1 LRELAKETPV
11 DFQLITKDRR
21 TLLTAASFALAT
33 IAGMLLMIVPLYTS
47 GRQDTFGWHMT
58 RQTLLE
64 VNGVR
69 GVILPVLLP
78 VAATLLPVLC
88 RNQVLR
94 IVAIIL
100 TGGIVVLG
108 ILSIGIFYVPAV
120 ITMLAAVLAKPL
132 SSE

>member
-1 LRELAKETPV
+1 M
-11 DFQLITKDRR
+11 I
-21 TLLTAASFALAT
+21 
-33 IAGMLLMIVPLYTS
+33 LMVVPFYS
-47 GRQDTFGWHMT
+47 GGRGDNTGWHT
-58 RQTLLE
+58 THQTLLE

-69 GVILPVLLP
+69 GIIPLLLP

-88 RNQVLR
+88 RYQVLR

-120 ITMLAAVLAKPL
+120 ITMLVAVIAKPP